1 MKKIIFIYII
11 FQSSLLFTQTDAA
24 FLHKKDSLLNQLNS
38 AKQDTDIAKIYY
50 RIAKLYD
57 EVNPREGLTYLFK
70 ALKHAEGTTNLK
82 ILSDVNNQIGYFY
95 YFLSDYNKSV
105 EYFLNT
111 LKICEKQNN
120 KSGIASCHNNIG
132 SIYLELNDTVNALKH
147 HLKSLSIK
155 NELNK
160 NDKNSIDEI
169 AMSFG
174 NVGKTYF
181 SAGNYTKAF
190 ENFDK
195 CLQLSEQVGNKK
207 RVALMHNNIGSIY
220 AEKGQFNEA
229 YSYFNKAY
237 SIYKELNS
245 IDYLPLCLNNIA
257 EVHFRKKDYN
267 QSISDYKKSLDYAL
281 QIESLSDVKTSY
293 EGLHNCYLA
302 INDYKLAHEYL
313 TKYME
318 VKDSIFNDENSSQM
332 NELLARFDSDKK
344 EQEIKLLTSDKELQS
359 VQLKNSRLIIIAA
372 VFGLLLFGGFAVYAY
387 YSFKQ
392 KQRINHELD
401 LKNKKIEFAYKLIDE
416 KQKEVMDS
424 INYAKRIQ
432 YALLASA
439 DLLQRNLHEHFVLF
453 NPKDIV
459 SGDFYWATEYDNNFY
474 LAVCDSTGH
483 GVPGAFMSLLNIGFL
498 SEAIKEKNIQ
508 HPNEIFN
515 YVRKRLID
523 SISNQNQKDGMDG
536 ILVRFDRKT
545 KKITYAS
552 ANNAPVLISNNQI
565 NILEKDRMPVG
576 KGEKLDDFKLF
587 EVNHQPG
594 DVLYLYTDGYADQ
607 FGGPKGKKFKYKT
620 LNELFIEYEGTPL
633 KQQAKLLES
642 NLINW
647 KGNLEQVDDVLVIGI
662 KL

>member
-1 MKKIIFIYII
+1 MKKIIVVYII
-11 FQSSLLFTQTDAA
+11 FQSLLLFPQADAS
-24 FLHKKDSLLNQLNS
+24 LIYKKDSLLIQLNL
-38 AKQDTDIAKIYY
+38 AKHDTDQAKIYY

-57 EVNPREGLTYLFK
+57 EVNPKEGLTYLYK
-70 ALKHAEGTTNLK
+70 ALKLSEGTKNLR
-82 ILSDVNNQIGYFY
+82 ILSDINNQIGYFY

-120 KSGIASCHNNIG
+120 KPGIASCHNNIG
-132 SIYLELNDTVNALKH
+132 SIYLELVDTVNALHH
-147 HLKSLSIK
+147 HLLALSIRK
-155 NELNK
+155 EINN
-160 NDKNSIDEI
+160 NDEESENAI
-169 AMSFG
+169 AMSYG

-181 SAGNYTKAF
+181 ISENYTKAMEYF
-190 ENFDK
+190 T
-195 CLQLSEQVGNKK
+195 LSLKISKEFGNKK
-207 RVALMHNNIGSIY
+207 REALMLNNIGSIL
-220 AEKGQFNEA
+220 AEQKKYDNA
-229 YSYFNKAY
+229 LNYFTNALN
-237 SIYKELNS
+237 IYKE
-245 IDYLPLCLNNIA
+245 IDSPENVALCLNNIA
-257 EVHFRKKDYN
+257 EIYFRKKDYT
-267 QSISDYKKSLDYAL
+267 QSIADYEKSLNYAL
-281 QIESLSDVKTSY
+281 EIESLSDIKTSY

-302 INDYKLAHEYL
+302 TNDYKLAHEYL
-313 TKYME
+313 KKYME
-318 VKDSIFNDENSSQM
+318 IKDSIFNTENSSHM
-332 NELLARFDSDKK
+332 NELLAQFDSDKK

-372 VFGLLLFGGFAVYAY
+372 VFGLLLFGGFAAYAY

-439 DLLQRNLHEHFVLF
+439 DLLQNNLNEHFVLF

-498 SEAIKEKNIQ
+498 SEAIKEKNIKQ
-508 HPNEIFN
+508 PHEIFN

-523 SISNQNQKDGMDG
+523 SINNENQKDGMDG
-536 ILVRFDRKT
+536 ILVRFDRST

-565 NILEKDRMPVG
+565 TILEKDRMPVG

-620 LNELFIEYEGTPL
+620 LNELFIEYGNIPL
-633 KQQAKLLES
+633 NQQAQLLES
-642 NLINW
+642 NLIKW
-647 KGNLEQVDDVLVIGI
+647 KGNLEQVDDVLVFGI
-662 KL
+662 KI